1 MRIYK
6 ADIILSDYFYTAV
19 RGRQKGNPAGFFC
32 LQKANR
38 VTRVFGYGILTKMQT
53 GFYQISDGF
62 YQTPPKFTFSRYTLH
77 QKKL

>member
-1 MRIYK
+1 MTI
-6 ADIILSDYFYTAV
+6 
-19 RGRQKGNPAGFFC
+19 FFC
-32 LQKANR
+32 LQEVYGASILS
-38 VTRVFGYGILTKMQT
+38 GYGILTKMQT